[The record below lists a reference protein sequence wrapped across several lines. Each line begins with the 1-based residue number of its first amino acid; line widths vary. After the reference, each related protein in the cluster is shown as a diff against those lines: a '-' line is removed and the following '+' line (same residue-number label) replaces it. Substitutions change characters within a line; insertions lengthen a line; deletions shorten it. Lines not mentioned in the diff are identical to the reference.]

1 MSLFD
6 TSAPYPA
13 GPARRPLASVVIAA
27 LVAGSSHFRRKLR
40 SEAAAPA
47 PRDRRSEAED
57 TYLRDIGVEIGF

>member
-6 TSAPYPA
+6 TTAHYPA
-13 GPARRPLASVVIAA
+13 GPARRPFGSAA
-27 LVAGSSHFRRKLR
+27 LATLLAGAFQFRRAL
-40 SEAAAPA
+40 ETEAPA